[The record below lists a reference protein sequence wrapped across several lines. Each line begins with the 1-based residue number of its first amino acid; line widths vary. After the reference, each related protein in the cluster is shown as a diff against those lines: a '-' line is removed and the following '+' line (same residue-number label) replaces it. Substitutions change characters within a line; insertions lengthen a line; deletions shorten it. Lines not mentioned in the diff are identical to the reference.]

1 MDVDV
6 AGLFALG
13 VVEYDFVAV
22 EGVEREPG
30 QGGEGGGICGGGA
43 GAPDAGG
50 GDDDAGEHGEADGDQ
65 VGGVD
70 AAYSDCAVDA
80 FGDEVGHAVVEQPFD
95 GDVGVLLEELDQRG
109 DELLLAE
116 HRGYEHPQL
125 AARFV
130 LHAAQIGLDGLPA
143 FQQFLGV
150 AVAALAVFGEF
161 HHVGGALQQVQAHEA
176 LELLQASADGGLGG
190 GLLLCGGRKA
200 ARFDDTDEGFEQI
213 ESVGAV

>member
-1 MDVDV
+1 MIGGQAGADVDV
-6 AGLFALG
+6 SGLFALG

-50 GDDDAGEHGEADGDQ
+50 GNDDAGQLGEADGDDA
-65 VGGVD
+65 GGVD
-70 AAYSDCAVDA
+70 AAYSYCAVDA

-116 HRGYEHPQL
+116 HRGHEDAQL
-125 AARFV
+125 ATGFV
-130 LHAAQIGLDGLPA
+130 LHAAQIGLNGLPA
-143 FQQFLGV
+143 FEQFLGV
-150 AVAALAVFGEF
+150 AVAALAIFGEL
-161 HHVGGALQQVQAHEA
+161 HHMGGALQQVQAHEA
-176 LELLQASADGGLGG
+176 LELLQAAADGGLGAAQ
-190 GLLLCGGRKA
+190 LLRGGR
-200 ARFDDTDEGFEQI
+200 
-213 ESVGAV
+213 